1 MAIEE
6 FRHFCRTHHAFLF
19 PLFAVQNKLKLA
31 CLGAS
36 FWDSLSQRRIQLRPG
51 YTVPLAELMVLV
63 SYISLSRFLDVFN
76 CIATFLFI

>member
-1 MAIEE
+1 MALAKSNDYDTVLIDD
-6 FRHFCRTHHAFLF
+6 FRPFCRTHQAFLF
-19 PLFAVQNKLKLA
+19 PVFAVQNKLKVA

-63 SYISLSRFLDVFN
+63 SI
-76 CIATFLFI
+76 I